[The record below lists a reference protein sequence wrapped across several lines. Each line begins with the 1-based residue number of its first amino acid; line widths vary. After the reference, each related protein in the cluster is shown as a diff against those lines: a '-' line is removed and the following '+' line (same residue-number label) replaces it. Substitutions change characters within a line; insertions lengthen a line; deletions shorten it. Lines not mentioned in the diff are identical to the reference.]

1 MVGIISLLGIICPLV
16 DIGLNVGCQLPPLP
30 LLPTALLSVEVK
42 SGGGVCVYM
51 GRQVQAT
58 TYILLHWPVI
68 GTVNICQLGNSSLK
82 CLCVLEE
89 MRNDAQ
95 LS

>member
-1 MVGIISLLGIICPLV
+1 MEGQLKEKVKHLILPDSGGGGITYPR
-16 DIGLNVGCQLPPLP
+16 P

>member
-1 MVGIISLLGIICPLV
+1 MVGIICPLV
-16 DIGLNVGCQLPPLP
+16 DIGLNVGCQLP